1 MIDTTPA
8 ASLHAILRL
17 PEVMRETGL
26 SRSTVWQH
34 SKHGLLP
41 RPVKLTARNVGWP
54 ASEIAA
60 VNAAR
65 IAGTDDDGIRVLIG
79 TLHGKRQNAG
89 ADVDTGADTDDGR
102 TGSKVVPLN
111 GKRRKAG
118 KERRHDGC

>member
-17 PEVMRETGL
+17 PDVMRETGL

-65 IAGTDDDGIRVLIG
+65 IAGTDDAGIRALIG
-79 TLHGKRQNAG
+79 TLHGKRTHATP
-89 ADVDTGADTDDGR
+89 DTDTGAQTDAES
-102 TGSKVVPLN
+102 TGTKVVPLRS
-111 GKRRKAG
+111 KRRTTG
-118 KERRHDGC
+118 KGRGHD